1 MSIFTKT
8 VLAIASSIFLT
19 TSVFASD
26 LTSDQQLARDI
37 YKEAVETATSVD
49 QPGSTI
55 ALANKFKVRL
65 KAAGF
70 IDEDI
75 TILEMGELGGLIVRY
90 RGSNSASK
98 GIGFLGHMDV
108 VSAYKNDWVLDPFTL
123 TEKDGYFM
131 GRGTA
136 DNKAGVV
143 GILATFIKLK
153 KEGYVPNRDL
163 YIVFTGDEE
172 TGMTTT
178 MALAKIA
185 AEAKVY
191 GDLLNIEFAFNGD
204 AGGGMITSDDKPI
217 QYGIQAAEKTYH
229 TLHLT
234 VKNSGGHSSR
244 PRKDNAI
251 YQLMDALKKVQAY
264 EFPIMVNEVSSG
276 FLIAMADKETPE
288 NAAALNA
295 IVKNTDD
302 KTAMAQLS
310 KSALYNATLRTTCV
324 ATMLN
329 AGHAENALPQSATA
343 TVNCRIMPSTSV
355 QGVEQTL
362 VDIIGDKEVRIT
374 ALAESNNADASPLTP
389 IVMDAVK
396 YAVAQHYGDVSIVP
410 NMSTGGT
417 DGKEFRA
424 LGIPVYG
431 VSGMFSVSGESNPH
445 GLNEKV
451 QVKSFYKSLDH
462 WERLIKHA
470 TGGVR

>member
-1 MSIFTKT
+1 MYTFTKRMLT
-8 VLAIASSIFLT
+8 MLSTIALT
-19 TSVFASD
+19 AGVFASD
-26 LTSDQQLARDI
+26 LSNDQQLARDI

-55 ALANKFKVRL
+55 VLANKFMGHL

-70 IDEDI
+70 ADEDI
-75 TILEMGELGGLIVRY
+75 TILEMDGLGGLVVRY
-90 RGSNSASK
+90 RGNDTSKK

-108 VSAYKNDWVLDPFTL
+108 VTAYKKDWVLDPFTL

-131 GRGTA
+131 GRGVA

-153 KEGYVPNRDL
+153 KQGYVPNRDL

-178 MALAKIA
+178 IALAKA
-185 AEAKVY
+185 AAKAKDY
-191 GDLLNIEFAFNGD
+191 ADLLNIEFAFNGD
-204 AGGGMITSDDKPI
+204 AGGGMLTPDNKPI

-229 TLHLT
+229 TLNLT

-244 PRKDNAI
+244 PRQDNAI
-251 YQLMDALKKVQAY
+251 YQLMDALKKIQNY
-264 EFPIMVNEVSSG
+264 EFPVMVNEVTAG
-276 FLIAMADKETPE
+276 FLTAMADKETPE
-288 NAAALNA
+288 NSAALHN
-295 IVKNTDD
+295 IVKNTND
-302 KTAMAQLS
+302 TAAAAQLS
-310 KSALYNATLRTTCV
+310 KSVLFNATLRTTCV
-324 ATMLN
+324 ATMLE

-343 TVNCRIMPSTSV
+343 TVNCRIMPGTTP
-355 QGVEQTL
+355 QAVEQTL
-362 VDIIGDKEVRIT
+362 ADIIGDKEVVIT
-374 ALAESNNADASPLTP
+374 ALAESTYADASPLKP

-396 YAVAQHYGDVSIVP
+396 YAISKHYGDVTIVP

-431 VSGMFSVSGESNPH
+431 VSGMFSVSGESNAH

-451 QVKSFYKSLDH
+451 QVQSFYRSLDH

-470 TGGVR
+470 TGGVK